1 MELGL
6 HKYYG
11 VVHKLV
17 LMKDSSI
24 STLPSLPS
32 PTNES
37 PYQVDIV
44 MGVGDDTRENC
55 KKEAQQR
62 EGQINESASLQGRDP
77 NSVLGLSWVGPFQP
91 LLYERTD

>member
-1 MELGL
+1 
-6 HKYYG
+6 
-11 VVHKLV
+11 
-17 LMKDSSI
+17 
-24 STLPSLPS
+24 
-32 PTNES
+32 
-37 PYQVDIV
+37 